1 MEMPSQEYFQAG
13 CRESSA
19 KLAPRLFVVSF
30 GSQFT
35 EFTLRRVPDKQS
47 GTRNRMPISL
57 EIEEL
62 MGSDVSA
69 AVRRIQ

>member
-35 EFTLRRVPDKQS
+35 EFTPSAGQAKRNKKSDADLSGDWGAHGQWRVSCSPS
-47 GTRNRMPISL
+47 HPI
-57 EIEEL
+57 
-62 MGSDVSA
+62 
-69 AVRRIQ
+69 